1 MSIYIYKWNL
11 EWWVKW
17 NGDQM
22 KPKGL
27 LRKLQMTQH
36 QLQMTANETKLNQKL
51 NRIKT
56 DKSKAEICN
65 KIINQNQ
72 NGIGI
77 V

>member
-1 MSIYIYKWNL
+1 
-11 EWWVKW
+11 
-17 NGDQM
+17 M

-36 QLQMTANETKLNQKL
+36 QLQMIANETKLNQKL

-56 DKSKAEICN
+56 DKSKDEICN
-65 KIINQNQ
+65 RIINQNQ

-77 V
+77 VYLTMELSFKL

>member
-1 MSIYIYKWNL
+1 
-11 EWWVKW
+11 VKW

-36 QLQMTANETKLNQKL
+36 QLQMTANETKLNKKL

-56 DKSKAEICN
+56 DKSKAKICN
-65 KIINQNQ
+65 RIISQNQ

>member
-1 MSIYIYKWNL
+1 
-11 EWWVKW
+11 VKW

-27 LRKLQMTQH
+27 LRKLQMTQQ

-56 DKSKAEICN
+56 DKSKAENCN
-65 KIINQNQ
+65 RIINQNQ

>member
-1 MSIYIYKWNL
+1 
-11 EWWVKW
+11 VKW

-27 LRKLQMTQH
+27 LIKLQMTQH

-65 KIINQNQ
+65 RIINQNR

>member
-1 MSIYIYKWNL
+1 
-11 EWWVKW
+11 
-17 NGDQM
+17 
-22 KPKGL
+22 
-27 LRKLQMTQH
+27 MTQH
-36 QLQMTANETKLNQKL
+36 QLQMTTNETKLNQKL

-65 KIINQNQ
+65 RIINQNQ

>member
-1 MSIYIYKWNL
+1 M
-11 EWWVKW
+11 KW

-51 NRIKT
+51 NTIKT
-56 DKSKAEICN
+56 DHKSKAKICN
-65 KIINQNQ
+65 RIINQNQ

-77 V
+77 VYLTMELSFKL

>member
-1 MSIYIYKWNL
+1 M
-11 EWWVKW
+11 KW

-22 KPKGL
+22 KPKAL
-27 LRKLQMTQH
+27 LRKLQLTQY
-36 QLQMTANETKLNQKL
+36 QVQMTANETKLNQKL

-56 DKSKAEICN
+56 DKLKAEICN
-65 KIINQNQ
+65 RIINQNQ

>member
-1 MSIYIYKWNL
+1 M
-11 EWWVKW
+11 KW

-22 KPKGL
+22 KPKRL
-27 LRKLQMTQH
+27 LRKLQMT
-36 QLQMTANETKLNQKL
+36 AYETKLNQKL

-56 DKSKAEICN
+56 NKSKTEICN
-65 KIINQNQ
+65 RIINQNQ

>member
-1 MSIYIYKWNL
+1 
-11 EWWVKW
+11 
-17 NGDQM
+17 M
-22 KPKGL
+22 KPKRL

-51 NRIKT
+51 NKIKI

-65 KIINQNQ
+65 RIINQNQ

-77 V
+77 I

>member
-1 MSIYIYKWNL
+1 M
-11 EWWVKW
+11 KW

-51 NRIKT
+51 NKIKT
-56 DKSKAEICN
+56 NKSKAEICN
-65 KIINQNQ
+65 RIINQNQ